1 MKIYHNARCSKS
13 RQTLLILQKNKIDTE
28 IIEYLKEPIT
38 KDIIKDLLKKLNI
51 LPKELIRSN
60 EKIWKEKGKNKNL
73 SDNDI
78 IELMVNHPQLIE
90 RPIVVNGK
98 KAIIGRPPEN
108 VLKII
113 Y

>member
-1 MKIYHNARCSKS
+1 MKIYHNPRCSKS
-13 RQTLLILQKNKIDTE
+13 RQALSILQENGIDTE

-51 LPKELIRSN
+51 LPKELIRTN
-60 EKIWKEKGKNKNL
+60 EEIWRTEGKNQNL
-73 SDNDI
+73 DGDEI
-78 IELMVNHPQLIE
+78 IELMINHPKLIE

-108 VLKII
+108 VLKILN
-113 Y
+113 

>member
-13 RQTLLILQKNKIDTE
+13 RQTLLILQQNKIDTE